1 MSPAG
6 QNSNKKTAPARR
18 TVWAEFQ
25 EILSLKTLHG
35 ATSLT
40 PLQARRF
47 NAIRPHSLT
56 RVPRIGYFYNLSLPQ
71 HLSSVTKLKSQK
83 PQSFEQAL
91 AEIESI
97 VAAMEAGQLP
107 LEQSL
112 AAYKRG
118 AELLQYCQA
127 QLREAQQQVKVLEAG
142 TLQNFSGDN
151 GNE

>member
-1 MSPAG
+1 
-6 QNSNKKTAPARR
+6 
-18 TVWAEFQ
+18 
-25 EILSLKTLHG
+25 
-35 ATSLT
+35 
-40 PLQARRF
+40 
-47 NAIRPHSLT
+47 
-56 RVPRIGYFYNLSLPQ
+56 
-71 HLSSVTKLKSQK
+71 VTKTKTQK

-97 VAAMEAGQLP
+97 VTAMETGQLP

-127 QLREAQQQVKVLEAG
+127 QLREAHQQVKVLEAG

-151 GNE
+151 GGE